1 MRGARYDQ
9 THQDHNGSEFYVNAD
24 LMEFMEST
32 PDTIITLTTGKKLIV
47 LESVQDVIDRII
59 QYKSR
64 AVAKLEPLFPTMK
77 RSRK

>member
-1 MRGARYDQ
+1 MIKL
-9 THQDHNGSEFYVNAD
+9 TKINGSEFYVNAD

-47 LESVQDVIDRII
+47 LESVEDVIDRII

-64 AVAKLEPLFPTMK
+64 ALRNWEAL
-77 RSRK
+77 RSDDG

>member
-1 MRGARYDQ
+1 MIKL
-9 THQDHNGSEFYVNAD
+9 TKINGSEFFVNAD

-47 LESVQDVIDRII
+47 LESVEDVIDRIV

-64 AVAKLEPLFPTMK
+64 ALRNWEMMRGEEA
-77 RSRK
+77 

>member
-1 MRGARYDQ
+1 MIKL
-9 THQDHNGSEFYVNAD
+9 TKINGSEFYVNAD

-64 AVAKLEPLFPTMK
+64 ALRNWEPLVSNDEEK
-77 RSRK
+77 

>member
-1 MRGARYDQ
+1 MIKL
-9 THQDHNGSEFYVNAD
+9 TKINGSEFYVNAD

-47 LESVQDVIDRII
+47 LESVEDVIDRII

-64 AVAKLEPLFPTMK
+64 ALRNWEAL
-77 RSRK
+77 RRDDG

>member
-1 MRGARYDQ
+1 MIKL
-9 THQDHNGSEFYVNAD
+9 TKINGSEFYVNAD
-24 LMEFMEST
+24 LMESMEST

-64 AVAKLEPLFPTMK
+64 ALRNWEPLVSNDEEK
-77 RSRK
+77 